1 MVNGIGI
8 SESDF
13 LDLPIK
19 KQNAV
24 LFQNVQEIKVLVGGW
39 RFRQKLVISWLS
51 GLTAIGSYLAV
62 KLIEL
67 IK

>member
-1 MVNGIGI
+1 MNGI
-8 SESDF
+8 SLTEKEF
-13 LDLPIK
+13 LSLPIK
-19 KQNAV
+19 QQNAV
-24 LFQNVQEIKVLVGGW
+24 LFQNVQEIKFLVGGW
-39 RFRQKLVISWLS
+39 KFRQKLVLSWLG